1 MFKSTRLVLF
11 LVVCFMLNAC
21 VSTVESIK
29 IDSITQL
36 AEDTGYLFI
45 SLDSE
50 ISISDV
56 RISGEQYISLKSPDV
71 YDSVKYY
78 LVPVPAGSYQ
88 IDWLGVYW
96 GGRFNLDEDEDK
108 DLWAFTVAP
117 GVISYVGE
125 LKVKRFSYG
134 YSSFELINQ
143 SSQALEYL
151 EVKYPTIL
159 ANRELQYHGPGEDS
173 FFDLVFEKQNPVS
186 PKMPNGEE
194 SGK

>member
-1 MFKSTRLVLF
+1 MSCCYLLG
-11 LVVCFMLNAC
+11 C

-29 IDSITQL
+29 TDSITQL

-45 SLDSE
+45 SIDSK
-50 ISISDV
+50 ISINDV

-78 LVPVPAGSYQ
+78 LVPVPAGNYQ

-96 GGRFNLDEDEDK
+96 GGRFNLDEDDDK
-108 DLWAFTVAP
+108 DLWAFKVAP

-125 LKVKRFSYG
+125 LKIERFSYG

-143 SSQALEYL
+143 SSQALQYL
-151 EVKYPTIL
+151 EAKYPTIL
-159 ANRELQYHGPGEDS
+159 ANRDLQYHGPGEDT
-173 FFDLVFEKQNPVS
+173 FFDLVFDKRKPS
-186 PKMPNGEE
+186 IPKLTTSKENGE
-194 SGK
+194 